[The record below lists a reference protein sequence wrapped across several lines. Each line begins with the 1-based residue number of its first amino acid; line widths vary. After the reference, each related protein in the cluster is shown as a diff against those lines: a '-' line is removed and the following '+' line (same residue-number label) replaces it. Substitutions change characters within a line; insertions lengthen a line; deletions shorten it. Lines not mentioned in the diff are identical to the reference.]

1 MGTFSGSDRLHGVDG
16 HIKTIPEGASTAVKK
31 AGWFSKGGSAEGE
44 VLAHVSGHYDRVLF
58 ITPTGGPTDVLM
70 DLSTARVAPK
80 YVLPLSLQGP
90 WESRRLWQFATSELL
105 KRPVVD
111 WAAVDREKAQLEEE
125 QRLVPCHNFKPGTAG
140 YADWATKRFHTRP
153 MPDLVA
159 GGPEKALFVFD
170 EFSRDKF
177 KPGEPEKNL
186 LHLSRTLPDVRGG
199 LHGAGAF
206 PGAAC
211 GAAFGAA
218 LGLFDG
224 LRLGLK
230 CAWACACSDSPV
242 PFQSP
247 VFLSCCRR
255 RGRAGGAHQDHQ
267 AEPSPHGGLGEV
279 LRRRARCALFVTR
292 VCARLDAVP
301 FLAPAPVM
309 PARHIFPSI

>member
-44 VLAHVSGHYDRVLF
+44 VLARVSGHYDRVLF

-70 DLSTARVAPK
+70 DLSAARVAPK

-159 GGPEKALFVFD
+159 GGPDKDLFVFD

-199 LHGAGAF
+199 LHGAGALLRGQL
-206 PGAAC
+206 PVELRAATRSGA
-211 GAAFGAA
+211 
-218 LGLFDG
+218 
-224 LRLGLK
+224 GLK
-230 CAWACACSDSPV
+230 GTSDDATSRAARGMLMGHHECN
-242 PFQSP
+242 F
-247 VFLSCCRR
+247 FTLSLDFRLIALCCRCCA
-255 RGRAGGAHQDHQ
+255 RAGGSHEDHQ
-267 AEPSPHGGLGEV
+267 AEPPPHGGLGEV
-279 LRRRARCALFVTR
+279 LRRRARSWPPT
-292 VCARLDAVP
+292 
-301 FLAPAPVM
+301 
-309 PARHIFPSI
+309 SS